1 MKNKKMKP
9 KQEKQ
14 GITKDMPFSEALQ
27 KYPAAAKVFFKHG
40 MSCVGCPMAM
50 SETVEQGCL
59 AHGLDPDK
67 IVAEI
72 NKATKKKR

>member
-1 MKNKKMKP
+1 MKKTKKTS
-9 KQEKQ
+9 QV
-14 GITKDMPFSEALQ
+14 TKDMAFSEVLQ
-27 KYPAAAKVFFKHG
+27 KYPDTANIFFKHG
-40 MSCVGCPMAM
+40 MACCGCPMAM

-72 NKATKKKR
+72 NKKIKKK

>member
-1 MKNKKMKP
+1 MKDKKTGS
-9 KQEKQ
+9 KQEKK
-14 GITKDMPFSEALQ
+14 GITKDMPFSEVLQ
-27 KYPAAAKVFFKHG
+27 KYPAAAKVFFEHG

-67 IVAEI
+67 IIEEI
-72 NKATKKKR
+72 NKTIKKKK